1 MEVLEKVRNI
11 VKSRFNST
19 FIYSKKY
26 LKGEKKKKINA
37 KGSFECLYASLILFD
52 SIYRKDKNYYPKV
65 FLKKYWKQKQK
76 FSAVKDIEI
85 QCSNSD
91 EEYYDKECIN
101 LFLETLKK

>member
-1 MEVLEKVRNI
+1 MEVLERARNI
-11 VKSRFNST
+11 VKNKFNSK

-26 LKGEKKKKINA
+26 LKGEKKQKKT

-52 SIYRKDKNYYPKV
+52 SIYRKDKNYDPKV